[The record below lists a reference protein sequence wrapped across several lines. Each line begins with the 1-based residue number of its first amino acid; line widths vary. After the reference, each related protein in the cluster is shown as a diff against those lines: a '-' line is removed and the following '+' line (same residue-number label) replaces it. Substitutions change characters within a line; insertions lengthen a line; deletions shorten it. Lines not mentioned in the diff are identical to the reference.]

1 MTEFMDFLRHKYA
14 YVAIGEFK
22 PGKFEEAKQLYAK
35 AVATYTQGFKGAY
48 LLQQPNSDKGIA
60 VIFWDDIDA
69 MESNHSE
76 AYAAILNDIS
86 HLFAKPPITGFYDV
100 CTEIPA
106 PESVG
111 VE

>member
-22 PGKFEEAKQLYAK
+22 AGKFDEAKQLYEK
-35 AVATYTQGFKGAY
+35 AVSTYSQGFKGAY

-69 MESNHSE
+69 MDSNHDE
-76 AYAAILNDIS
+76 AHAAILNEIS
-86 HLFAKPPITGFYDV
+86 HLFAKPPMTGFYDV
-100 CTEIPA
+100 CSETPA
-106 PESVG
+106 PLCVA

>member
-22 PGKFEEAKQLYAK
+22 AGKFDEAKQLYEK
-35 AVATYTQGFKGAY
+35 AVSTYTQGFKGAY

-60 VIFWDDIDA
+60 VIFWDEIDA
-69 MESNHSE
+69 MDSNHNE
-76 AYAAILNDIS
+76 TYEAILNEIS
-86 HLFAKPPITGFYDV
+86 HLFAKPPMTGFYDV
-100 CTEIPA
+100 CSEIPA
-106 PESVG
+106 PESAV